1 MKNLLFL
8 IFGSVFVF
16 LWTSKA
22 HAVAYWNCSSPTGP
36 ATGTWN
42 QTGLN
47 WTTSGSYANVSPS
60 GGPTDPNPVS
70 WNTGLSA
77 DAVAFCNGTA
87 ANGIPGA
94 YTVTVD
100 NSQGQIQSGDFLVYC
115 GPLTLAG
122 GTLDFDVIINNSPS
136 ASSDAGLVLT
146 IHTNQVAYVNVV
158 LTNSVGPYT
167 TTFGSGDVRN
177 VFANKQDEGVLYL
190 GATNT
195 FIGDIA
201 VKSGVLGIACDQ
213 SIPSASSLILLND
226 SDIGGGAD
234 QVQDILPVFNTGGH
248 NQTLNQLVMEG
259 PNSLVPRTIDF
270 QNGLGTLWFA
280 GDSSTNLWNS
290 SPSIVFGDSNPG
302 PLTLVITNY
311 ILGVT
316 KLRFGTDATG
326 LTTNQLGQ
334 INFAH
339 YGNAPGKIDALG
351 FVTPA
356 VPYITSIT
364 KNSNSATLVWQSI
377 VGMTYTVQYKNN
389 LTDASWNVLTSTV
402 GASGSSTSYID
413 TTATAS
419 KRFYEVVQ
427 NP

>member
-1 MKNLLFL
+1 MKNCFFL
-8 IFGSVFVF
+8 IVGSALVF
-16 LWTSKA
+16 LCTINA
-22 HAVAYWNCSSPTGP
+22 HAVAYWNCSSPSGP

-42 QTGLN
+42 QTNLT
-47 WTTSGSYANVSPS
+47 WTTSSSYANVTTS
-60 GGPTDPNPVS
+60 GGPTDPSPVS
-70 WNTGLSA
+70 WNTGLSS

-87 ANGIPGA
+87 ANGIPGP
-94 YTVTVD
+94 YTITVD
-100 NSQGQIQSGDFLVYC
+100 NSQGQIQCGDLLVYC

-122 GTLDFDVIINNSPS
+122 GTLDFDIIINNSPS

-146 IHTNQVAYVNVV
+146 IHTNQVAYLNVV

-201 VKSGVLGIACDQ
+201 IKSGVLAITCDQ
-213 SIPSASSLILLND
+213 SIPNASSLILLND
-226 SDIGGGAD
+226 SDIGGAPD

-270 QNGLGTLWFA
+270 QNGHGALWFA
-280 GDSSTNLWNS
+280 GNSSTNLWNS

-316 KLRFGTDATG
+316 QLRFGTDATG
-326 LTTNQLGQ
+326 LTNTQLGQ
-334 INFAH
+334 ISFAN
-339 YGNAPGKIDALG
+339 YGNVPGRIDALG

-364 KNSNSATLVWQSI
+364 KSSNSVTLIWQSI
-377 VGMTYTVQYKNN
+377 ASQTYTVQYKNN

-402 GASGSSTSYID
+402 TASGSSTYYTD
-413 TTATAS
+413 TTAVAS
-419 KRFYEVVQ
+419 KRFYEVLQ